1 MKKIAIILSLLMIGA
16 TFAGCKGGN
25 IDNLKDLS
33 KSKNNEVYLLEDNSF
48 VPFLVLDK
56 RDGMVLLLRKEV
68 MDNPICFSD
77 YSSEYEDSIIDNYLS
92 NDYIEMLSDNVRKL
106 IQTIDIEVT
115 SKNALYQ
122 AGKDTHTILRKV
134 FLLSYHEA
142 NYSEHSMA
150 PNEGEPFSFFTNDQS
165 RIAYKNG
172 RPCSWWL
179 RTPYTGYDSVT
190 WSVGGDGVKTEL
202 SSSKENGLRP
212 AFYMSGDIQLKDSTQ
227 IIAGKKVFVIE

>member
-1 MKKIAIILSLLMIGA
+1 MKKIAIILSLLMIGTA
-16 TFAGCKGGN
+16 FSGCQGGKIN
-25 IDNLKDLS
+25 NLKDLS
-33 KSKNNEVYLLEDNSF
+33 KIKNNEVYLLEDKSF

-56 RDGMVLLLRKEV
+56 RDENVLLLRKEV

-77 YSSEYEDSIIDNYLS
+77 YSSEYDDSLIDNYLS
-92 NDYIEMLSDNVRKL
+92 NDYIELLSDNVRKL
-106 IQTIDIEVT
+106 VKTIDVEVT

-122 AGKDTHTILRKV
+122 AGRDTHTISRKV
-134 FLLSYHEA
+134 FLLSYYEA

-150 PNEGEPFSFFTNDQS
+150 PNEGEPFSFFTDDQS

-172 RPCSWWL
+172 KPCSWWL

-202 SSSKENGLRP
+202 SSSKENGIRP
-212 AFYMSGDIQLKDSTQ
+212 AFYMSDDIQVKESTQ
-227 IIAGKKVFVIE
+227 IISGKTVFVIQ